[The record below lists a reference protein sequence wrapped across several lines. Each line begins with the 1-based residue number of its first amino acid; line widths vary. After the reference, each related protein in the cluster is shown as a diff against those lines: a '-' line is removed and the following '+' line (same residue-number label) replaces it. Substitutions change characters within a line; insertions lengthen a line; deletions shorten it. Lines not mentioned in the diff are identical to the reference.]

1 MPPST
6 PITCPVIQVE
16 LSDNKK
22 LAILP
27 ISEGSPTRFRGC
39 LSSIFSFFLSFPNN
53 LLAKGVF
60 TSDGAITFTLNAG
73 AYSAAKDLANP
84 SIAPLAAAILV

>member
-6 PITCPVIQVE
+6 PMTCPVIQVE

-27 ISEGSPTRFRGC
+27 MSEGSPTRFRGC

-53 LLAKGVF
+53 LLAK
-60 TSDGAITFTLNAG
+60 ATFGDTFFFDQIRVMCPGDEVTRKINGL
-73 AYSAAKDLANP
+73 
-84 SIAPLAAAILV
+84 SIKVQ